1 MIFAVGVIHLL
12 NEGTPKIENW
22 CGGECVIAYPY
33 IVFVAAYLL
42 MLLFF
47 RVLPKSPLHKHGSEG
62 NTDQLIEEVAAETDL
77 VKEAGGLLTFLSLS
91 VHGLVLGLAM
101 GLDSN
106 TTAVINTA
114 VGVLAH
120 KWADTLALSLVLMR
134 SRTKYIS
141 LLYMLPIQSLVCP
154 IGIVIGLLVSSNISA
169 VWLGL
174 ALCMTAGFLT
184 YFFASDVVPELFAG
198 DRKWA
203 KFLLVCAG
211 VGLFAVAV
219 SLGEY
224 YSGD

>member
-1 MIFAVGVIHLL
+1 VGIIHLL
-12 NEGTPKIENW
+12 HEGAPKVENW

-33 IVFVAAYLL
+33 ILFVAAYLL

-47 RVLPKSPLHKHGSEG
+47 RVLPKSPLHKHGSEE
-62 NTDQLIEEVAAETDL
+62 QLLEGTEEPDL

-101 GLDSN
+101 GLDDN

-114 VGVLAH
+114 VGVVAH

-134 SRTKYIS
+134 SHNKYIS
-141 LLYMLPIQSLVCP
+141 LLYMLPLQSLVCP
-154 IGIVIGLLVSSNISA
+154 LGIIVGLMVSSNVSEL
-169 VWLGL
+169 WLGL
-174 ALCMTAGFLT
+174 ALCATAGFLT
-184 YFFASDVVPELFAG
+184 YFFASDVVPELFTG
-198 DRKWA
+198 DRRWQ
-203 KFLLVCAG
+203 KFLLVCVG
-211 VGLFAVAV
+211 VSLFVVAL